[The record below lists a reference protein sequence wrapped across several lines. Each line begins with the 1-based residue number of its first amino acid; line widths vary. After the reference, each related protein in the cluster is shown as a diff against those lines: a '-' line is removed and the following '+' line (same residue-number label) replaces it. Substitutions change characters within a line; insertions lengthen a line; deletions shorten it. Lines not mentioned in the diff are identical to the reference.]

1 MSLIILWK
9 NLLPGLCRR
18 SASDRMLHVRRALLM
33 RDHASLLKHF
43 HICVCMWLQSCTEMV
58 MPVCSDGVN
67 DMFESKPWNLTQIIA
82 DCHKRW
88 NVSPRPHW
96 IVEQYGGRNIS
107 AASNIIFRLDDR
119 SVLIF
124 LLFLPMRHYTSYG
137 RVFWRC
143 ARGWGWRKS
152 RGMLRE
158 YHGDGTD
165 NCGIPTGMDFITAG
179 TPH

>member
-1 MSLIILWK
+1 
-9 NLLPGLCRR
+9 
-18 SASDRMLHVRRALLM
+18 
-33 RDHASLLKHF
+33 
-43 HICVCMWLQSCTEMV
+43 MWLQSCTEMV

-96 IVEQYGGRNIS
+96 IVEQYGGKNIS
-107 AASNIIFRLDDR
+107 AASDIIFRLDDR

-124 LLFLPMRHYTSYG
+124 CYFYPCDTILAMD
-137 RVFWRC
+137 VFWRC
-143 ARGWGWRKS
+143 ARGWGRRES

-158 YHGDGTD
+158 YHGDGSD
-165 NCGIPTGMDFITAG
+165 NCGMDFITA
-179 TPH
+179 